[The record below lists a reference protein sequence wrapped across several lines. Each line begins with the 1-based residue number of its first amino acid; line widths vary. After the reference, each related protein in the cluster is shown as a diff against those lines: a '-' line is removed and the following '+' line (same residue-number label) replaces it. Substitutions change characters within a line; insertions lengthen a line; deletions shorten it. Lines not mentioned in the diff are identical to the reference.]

1 LLKASE
7 ADCSIGSAADSLAF
21 ALHQVMLRWLILLGV
36 IAVGLCVLWDQGLI
50 MKVLDS
56 DRSRISLVIMAVFVA
71 TTAHA
76 SYRAWQIS
84 HEDNV
89 LTRLLNDDA
98 AHLFPGDS
106 AVAVY
111 LRFRTQN
118 SGSQP
123 GAAGERPAA
132 AEVLS
137 ARLNG
142 GQELGWLIADLM
154 FKLGLLGTVVGFV
167 FMLGS
172 VVDIESLDI
181 KTMQNVL
188 LQMSDGMRV
197 ALYTTMTGLAGGM
210 LLGIQYHF
218 LDRAADG
225 VLIRVKECGELGVET
240 MRQSAVISEP

>member
-1 LLKASE
+1 M
-7 ADCSIGSAADSLAF
+7 
-21 ALHQVMLRWLILLGV
+21 LHQVMLRWLILFGV
-36 IAVGLCVLWDQGLI
+36 IAVSLCVLWDQGLI
-50 MKVLDS
+50 MQVLDS

-71 TTAHA
+71 TTVHA

-89 LTRLLNDDA
+89 LTRLLNDNTPA
-98 AHLFPGDS
+98 AALLFRDES

-111 LRFRTQN
+111 FRSMAQN
-118 SGSQP
+118 SGP
-123 GAAGERPAA
+123 AAGAAGERSVT

-137 ARLNG
+137 ARLKG

-172 VVDIESLDI
+172 VVDIDSLDI

-197 ALYTTMTGLAGGM
+197 ALYTTMTGLTGGM

-225 VLIRVKECGELGVET
+225 VLIRVKESGELRVEP
-240 MRQSAVISEP
+240 MHDSAVTSES